1 MHYRLQWLRRLGILL
16 ILIST
21 FGLGSCSSMSINSV
35 TTTNPSLQLEDYF
48 KGKTQAHGVLLD
60 RSGAATRYFNV
71 DIIGTW
77 VAETQTLT
85 LDERFVFNDGEKSQR
100 IWTITKQAPDR
111 YSGRAADVVGTA
123 QGTVKGNVLNWQ
135 YVLQVPYKG
144 STINV
149 NFDDWMYLMNDK
161 VLLNKAIMSKWGFK
175 VGEVVITFEKL

>member
-85 LDERFVFNDGEKSQR
+85 LD
-100 IWTITKQAPDR
+100 
-111 YSGRAADVVGTA
+111 
-123 QGTVKGNVLNWQ
+123 
-135 YVLQVPYKG
+135 
-144 STINV
+144 
-149 NFDDWMYLMNDK
+149 
-161 VLLNKAIMSKWGFK
+161 
-175 VGEVVITFEKL
+175 

>member
-1 MHYRLQWLRRLGILL
+1 
-16 ILIST
+16 
-21 FGLGSCSSMSINSV
+21 
-35 TTTNPSLQLEDYF
+35 
-48 KGKTQAHGVLLD
+48 
-60 RSGAATRYFNV
+60 
-71 DIIGTW
+71 
-77 VAETQTLT
+77 
-85 LDERFVFNDGEKSQR
+85 FNDGEKSQR